1 MVSFID
7 IPASHG
13 RLEGLLWQVENPV
26 GAAVV
31 CHPHPKHGGTM
42 HNHVTYRIAQAFRDR
57 RISTLRFNFRGV
69 GRSTGTYDE
78 GRGEVDDAKAAL
90 DYLQSVEPAVPLYLG
105 GFSFGCRTGL
115 QLAIADERVQRM
127 LAVGLGVD
135 IFDVEFVTG
144 LKKKTAFIHADRD
157 EYGTVEHLQA
167 LLQRVPGPTRLF
179 VLDNSDHLA
188 TGRLDA
194 FLRRATEA
202 LDWLLE

>member
-1 MVSFID
+1 MSFVD
-7 IPASHG
+7 IPVSHG
-13 RLEGLLWQVENPV
+13 RLEGLYWQVEKPV
-26 GAAVV
+26 GAALV

-42 HNHVTYRIAQAFRDR
+42 HNHVTYRIAQAFREKGL
-57 RISTLRFNFRGV
+57 STLRFNFRGV

-90 DYLQSVEPAVPLYLG
+90 DYLQGAEPGVPLYLG

-115 QLAIADERVQRM
+115 QLAIADQRVQRM

-144 LKKKTAFIHADRD
+144 LKKKTAFIHADHD
-157 EYGTVEHLQA
+157 EYGTLEHVRE
-167 LLQRVPGPTRLF
+167 LLVRVPGPTQLF
-179 VLDNSDHLA
+179 VVENSDHLA

-194 FLRRATEA
+194 FSAVAKTA